1 MSKNH
6 THTRKS
12 IARTTIAAAAIS
24 AVGVLAL
31 PAPAQAAPMI
41 PLAPACNQYG
51 FNGSFGL
58 AQTNNYQ
65 MWFNSTGTTA
75 QGRALSL
82 PVNGNQ
88 ASRDSGDIT
97 GGVEG
102 RNLNLSVRWDN
113 GSNGIY
119 SGTVG
124 DDGIARGTGYDQT
137 HPESRTSWES
147 TKPLDCIVPATA
159 PADTP
164 PPPPQTATVTE
175 DVDVYDAPGGEGNVI
190 DMLRSG
196 QTVQLK
202 GSCSPGDWCEV
213 VGWGWVWGHLQ
224 F

>member
-164 PPPPQTATVTE
+164 PPPPLDRDSDGMFDDDETNGWNKGGFVTDPDNPDTDGDGVNDGAE
-175 DVDVYDAPGGEGNVI
+175 DDNGTNPLDPN
-190 DMLRSG
+190 D
-196 QTVQLK
+196 
-202 GSCSPGDWCEV
+202 P
-213 VGWGWVWGHLQ
+213 
-224 F
+224 